1 MKNFFF
7 TIDVEI
13 DKSADWSI
21 SKNATFNSI
30 IYGLDE
36 ILIPLLKKYNIKSTF
51 FISPE
56 VLDDQI
62 VNIFY

>member
-1 MKNFFF
+1 MKNFF
-7 TIDVEI
+7 TIDVEV

-21 SKNATFNSI
+21 SKNSTFNSI

-51 FISPE
+51 FVSPE
-56 VLDDQI
+56 VLDDLKCQHI
-62 VNIFY
+62 Y